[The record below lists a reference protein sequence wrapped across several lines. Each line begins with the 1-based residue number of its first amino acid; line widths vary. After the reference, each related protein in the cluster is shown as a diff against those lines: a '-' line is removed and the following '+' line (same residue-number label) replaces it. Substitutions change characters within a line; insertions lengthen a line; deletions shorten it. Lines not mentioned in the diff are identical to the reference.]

1 MIDKGKA
8 ICERLIVR
16 DGVLMEPVDYEEEIE
31 EVSESK
37 IEVNDDLVTPSNEE
51 FNKNDLKQLDDINET
66 TKEEKEQTELN

>member
-1 MIDKGKA
+1 
-8 ICERLIVR
+8 
-16 DGVLMEPVDYEEEIE
+16 MEPVDQEEEIE